1 MSNPNRGAM
10 KNGHPIARAEYIAA
24 KDRAAKQ
31 KVVLVPKQEKTRKVG
46 KAKKVKAGK

>member
-31 KVVLVPKQEKTRKVG
+31 EVVLAPKPKATWKA
-46 KAKKVKAGK
+46 KAKKVKK